1 MVVSEMETSVT
12 TSPFLSDLCS
22 SWTTTFS
29 SWIVTNPVK
38 RGVAARRVAAWW
50 GGERGAGERRGGL
63 TTWDVVQSRDGRVC
77 DGLRGRHGVR
87 VVCVVIADE
96 GEGSEAEAA
105 AHEARALTS
114 RRSRGPF
121 LSRPLQP
128 REQSR
133 ACPRRPSSSPV
144 LSPPSL
150 PPPTLL

>member
-1 MVVSEMETSVT
+1 MVDKDRKDELPNDDELEELPESREADADE
-12 TSPFLSDLCS
+12 L
-22 SWTTTFS
+22 
-29 SWIVTNPVK
+29 
-38 RGVAARRVAAWW
+38 
-50 GGERGAGERRGGL
+50 
-63 TTWDVVQSRDGRVC
+63 DVVVTEAGADDEV
-77 DGLRGRHGVR
+77 DL
-87 VVCVVIADE
+87 VIADE